1 MISRTEILSQNDIT
15 PYLEMFDTTQTDDLI
30 LMLRKFQKLKT
41 DTAAREL
48 MVLMD
53 DMLYN
58 YLNRVNYK

>member
-1 MISRTEILSQNDIT
+1 MISRTEILSQDDIT

-48 MVLMD
+48 MFLID
-53 DMLYN
+53 NMLDN
-58 YLNRVNYK
+58 YLRKVNHI